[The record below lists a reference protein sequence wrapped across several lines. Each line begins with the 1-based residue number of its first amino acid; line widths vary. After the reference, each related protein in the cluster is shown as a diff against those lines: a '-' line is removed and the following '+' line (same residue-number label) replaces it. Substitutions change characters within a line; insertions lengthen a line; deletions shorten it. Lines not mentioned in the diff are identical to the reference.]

1 MTEIR
6 KLLRLNPKT
15 FAVTIPKQYAA
26 ALSLSINDYV
36 EVLLIDPETI
46 GIRKLGKPRKGMTD
60 YEAQSVNLTN

>member
-1 MTEIR
+1 MAVIR

-15 FAVTIPKQYAA
+15 FAVTLPKQYTS

-60 YEAQSVNLTN
+60 YEAQTVSLTS